1 MQLPRSSPPI
11 QHEINQSRVER
22 GHIPHRGIHFSPTC
36 TDPPPS
42 VRFTPPWSRL
52 LWDLFESRVCLTGTR
67 SLRTQKRPL
76 SLCRNFIHLG
86 SGAAWHKNCGWV
98 TTRSQQRVLSVWVQ
112 MKFIVEINQFWQ
124 VEGFSCTSCR
134 MDGWVVGVE
143 VVWIWYNIVLWQRK
157 ELIKGESHVPGPQ
170 FRSSIRSQVQG
181 RYLRIAMVLTD
192 VLWSTTNVIG

>member
-22 GHIPHRGIHFSPTC
+22 GHIPQRNPFQSYLYWSTTGSLY
-36 TDPPPS
+36 
-42 VRFTPPWSRL
+42 PWL

-112 MKFIVEINQFWQ
+112 MEFIAEINQFWQ
-124 VEGFSCTSCR
+124 VEGFSCTSYWT
-134 MDGWVVGVE
+134 GGVGVME
-143 VVWIWYNIVLWQRK
+143 VVWIWYNIVLWRSK

-170 FRSSIRSQVQG
+170 FRSSIPSQVQG
-181 RYLRIAMVLTD
+181 WYLRIAMVLTD